1 MRLSNPRRDGLMDV
15 RTIGPEHLGQ
25 GWSRIATRLGS
36 NKTARDGMI
45 LASVQARAL
54 QNSQSPAGAVRG
66 GDGASIEPA
75 NCCRCSVLLTF
86 GRINVLLANM
96 DPRGVEPLIRPQTRS
111 RHRTV
116 KSGAEQIRH
125 QAVV

>member
-1 MRLSNPRRDGLMDV
+1 
-15 RTIGPEHLGQ
+15 
-25 GWSRIATRLGS
+25 
-36 NKTARDGMI
+36 MI